1 MDLYKIFALIG
12 GLFLVIGLSK
22 IYRFIIYVK
31 IADPEKTVEEAG
43 VDRAWKKLSSRIVF
57 WTILACVF
65 EIIAVFLH

>member
-12 GLFLVIGLSK
+12 VLFLVIGLSK

-43 VDRAWKKLSSRIVF
+43 VKELGKNYHQGLCF
-57 WTILACVF
+57 GLY
-65 EIIAVFLH
+65 